1 MGCDPRL
8 DTRKATTRKQSGVLV
23 FKNIGFWG
31 VIMFA
36 FIGFV
41 IVAILTHANGFSS
54 AAGTLFT
61 GVNGL
66 GETLEG
72 NSQSNTRS
80 GGQSRASRMAFAA

>member
-1 MGCDPRL
+1 M
-8 DTRKATTRKQSGVLV
+8 

-31 VIMFA
+31 VVMFI

-41 IVAILTHANGFSS
+41 VVAILTHASGFSS

-72 NSQSNTRS
+72 NSAGNTRT
-80 GGQSRASRMAFAA
+80 GGQSKASRMAFAA

>member
-1 MGCDPRL
+1 M
-8 DTRKATTRKQSGVLV
+8 

-31 VIMFA
+31 VVMFI

-41 IVAILTHANGFSS
+41 VVAVLTHASGFSS

-72 NSQSNTRS
+72 NSASNTRT
-80 GGQSRASRMAFAA
+80 GGQSKASRMAFAA